1 MADFETIHSHFTPNY
16 KPAPFILSHGKG
28 CDVFDLE
35 GNRFLDFSSG
45 IAVNNLGHCHPQ
57 VVKAVQLQSEKLM
70 HTSNLFWNQPSIDL
84 AEKLTKL
91 SFADEVFL
99 TNSGTE
105 SMEAALKLARK
116 FFFDQKKARKNFLAF
131 EKGFHGRSFGALS
144 ATAKEAYRS
153 PYEPVVPGFQ
163 FARFNDL
170 NSIKEITEETAAVIF
185 EPVQGEAGVF
195 PATKEFSRAI
205 RKRCDETGT
214 LLILDC
220 IQVGMYRTDCLFGYE
235 SLEIE
240 PDIICL
246 SKALGGGMPI
256 GAMLTKKEI
265 GKSFQPG
272 SHGSTF
278 GGNPVSCAAACA
290 VLDVMTTEAFLKDL
304 HKNQQDFAHE
314 IKQKISSHPK
324 VKEIRLKGMMLGI
337 DLDVEDISEIFL
349 KLMQKYVL
357 VTRILPSSLRILP
370 PLIATKKEF
379 EVFFERFLEALE

>member
-16 KPAPFILSHGKG
+16 KPAPFILSKG
-28 CDVFDLE
+28 VGCYVFDLE
-35 GNRFLDFSSG
+35 GNKFLDFSSG

-57 VVKAVQLQSEKLM
+57 VVKAVQSQAEKLM
-70 HTSNLFWNQPSIDL
+70 HTSNLFWNQPAIDL
-84 AEKLTKL
+84 ATKLTEL

-144 ATAKEAYRS
+144 ATAKEAYRN

-170 NSIKEITEETAAVIF
+170 DSINQITEETAAVIF

-195 PATKEFSRAI
+195 PATKEFSHAI
-205 RKRCDETGT
+205 RKRCNETGT

-220 IQVGMYRTDCLFGYE
+220 IQVGLHRTDCLFGYE

-265 GKSFQPG
+265 GQSFQPG

-278 GGNPVSCAAACA
+278 GGNPVSCAAAVA
-290 VLDVMTTEAFLKDL
+290 VLDVMTSESFQKDL
-304 HKNQQDFAHE
+304 HQNRQDFAHQIE
-314 IKQKISSHPK
+314 QKIFSHPK

-337 DLDVEDISEIFL
+337 DLKVEDISEIFL
-349 KLMQKYVL
+349 KLRQKYVL

-379 EVFFERFLEALE
+379 ELFFERFLECLD